1 MVQAFL
7 HGLILALG
15 LILPLGVQNLF
26 VFQQGAAHSSFVH
39 VLPVIF
45 TAALCD
51 TALILLAVQGVSLF
65 LLKFPLFKL
74 ILLSIGVVFLT
85 YMGWV
90 TWNDNHVPNEEA
102 PAQKTSPRQQVIFAA
117 SVSLLNPHAVMDT
130 IGVIGTSSSSYEG
143 LEKSLFAFACIFVSW
158 VWFFFLAAAGRMIG
172 RQAKFSTWRKKINQV
187 SAVFMWLSAAAMAYS
202 AM

>member
-26 VFQQGAAHSSFVH
+26 VFQQGASHASFLH

-74 ILLSIGVVFLT
+74 ILLAIGILFLT
-85 YMGWV
+85 YMGWI
-90 TWNDNHVPNEEA
+90 TWNDTHETNTEA
-102 PAQKTSPRQQVIFAA
+102 AAEKISPRQQILFAA

-143 LEKSLFAFACIFVSW
+143 IEKSLFTFACIAVSW
-158 VWFFFLAAAGRMIG
+158 IWFFLLAIAGRFIG
-172 RQAKFSTWRKKINQV
+172 RQTHFSEWRQRINQV
-187 SAVFMWLSAAAMAYS
+187 SAVFMWLSAGAMAYS
-202 AM
+202 AL

>member
-1 MVQAFL
+1 MQAFL

-26 VFQQGAAHSSFVH
+26 VFQQGATHSRFLH

-51 TALILLAVQGVSLF
+51 TLLILLAVQGVSLF

-74 ILLSIGVVFLT
+74 ILLGIGVVFLT

-90 TWNDNHVPNEEA
+90 TWNDT
-102 PAQKTSPRQQVIFAA
+102 KTSGGEETAKKFSSRQQIVFAA
-117 SVSLLNPHAVMDT
+117 SVSLLNPHAVLDT

-143 LEKSLFAFACIFVSW
+143 LEKSLFTFACIFVSW
-158 VWFFFLAAAGRMIG
+158 AWFFFLAIMGRAIG
-172 RQAKFSTWRKKINQV
+172 RQTQFSEWRQRINQI
-187 SAVFMWLSAAAMAYS
+187 SAVFMWVSAGAMAYN
-202 AM
+202 AL

>member
-1 MVQAFL
+1 MQAFL

-26 VFQQGAAHSSFVH
+26 VFQQGTTHSRFLH

-74 ILLSIGVVFLT
+74 ILLAIGILFLT

-90 TWNDNHVPNEEA
+90 TWNDNKTPGSEETA
-102 PAQKTSPRQQVIFAA
+102 KKISPRQQIIFAA
-117 SVSLLNPHAVMDT
+117 SVSLLNPHAVLDT

-143 LEKSLFAFACIFVSW
+143 FEKSLFTFACIFVSW
-158 VWFFFLAAAGRMIG
+158 AWFFFLAIAGRLIG
-172 RQAKFSTWRKKINQV
+172 RQAQFSEWRQRINQV
-187 SAVFMWLSAAAMAYS
+187 SAVFMWLSAGAMAYS
-202 AM
+202 VM